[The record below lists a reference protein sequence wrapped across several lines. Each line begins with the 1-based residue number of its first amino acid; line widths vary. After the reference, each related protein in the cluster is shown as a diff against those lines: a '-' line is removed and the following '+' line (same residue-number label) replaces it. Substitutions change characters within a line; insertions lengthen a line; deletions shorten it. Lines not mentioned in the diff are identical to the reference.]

1 MSDSQHYHLNHA
13 KMMEIS
19 LFFRLLITN
28 ILLWVLQKIN
38 KLHVSE
44 KIIYGIYDFI
54 FHVVEIMVEKLLFEC
69 VM

>member
-1 MSDSQHYHLNHA
+1 VGSS
-13 KMMEIS
+13 
-19 LFFRLLITN
+19 
-28 ILLWVLQKIN
+28 KIN

-54 FHVVEIMVEKLLFEC
+54 FHVVEIMVEKVLFEC